1 MLVKKKRLLIMEV
14 DGDNCHYNRFY
25 EGFCYHAQNI
35 GMQCKDE
42 HCPLEPILPE
52 EGDEDGNGSDRNRC
66 TNYKR
71 NHKSDSGPNKEKL

>member
-1 MLVKKKRLLIMEV
+1 
-14 DGDNCHYNRFY
+14 
-25 EGFCYHAQNI
+25 
-35 GMQCKDE
+35 MQCKDE

-52 EGDEDGNGSDRNRC
+52 EGDEDGNDRNRC